1 LPVTKTLSIFA
12 LLAAFVAA
20 APLASAQP
28 APAPTPSATPPTGV
42 VGSGALS
49 IQSALFGTG
58 NNLTLGCNVAFEQRD
73 GRFRLDVLSVAI
85 PGMDP
90 TAGVAAAM
98 QFFPPGG
105 FTVVF
110 DSKAGTYTVWS
121 NAKQKYFSD
130 KFSKPSLNAT
140 PTPGP
145 TPTPSAEPFNPMTAF
160 ARFKNVKTLS
170 FALVKH
176 STVNGHPTS
185 EYDFQYA
192 RDDGAGNTFETH
204 GQLHLADD
212 LEELPVQLQASVVGS
227 NFPQS
232 SMRIDLTKI
241 ELRAPSIGDFR
252 VPAGFAKAA
261 TIGELLQR

>member
-1 LPVTKTLSIFA
+1 MTKALSFLA

-20 APLASAQP
+20 APLVSAQP
-28 APAPTPSATPPTGV
+28 APTPASSPTPVPGV
-42 VGSGALS
+42 VGAGALT

-58 NNLTLGCNVAFEQRD
+58 NNLTLGCNVAFEQRG

-90 TAGVAAAM
+90 AAGAAAAM

-105 FTVVF
+105 FTAVF
-110 DSKAGTYTVWS
+110 DSKAGRYTIWV
-121 NAKQKYFSD
+121 NAKAKYFTD
-130 KFSKPSLNAT
+130 KFSKPSLSAT

-145 TPTPSAEPFNPMTAF
+145 TPTPTAAPFDPFTAF
-160 ARFKNVKTLS
+160 AQFKNVKTLS
-170 FALVKH
+170 FALTKH
-176 STVNGHPTS
+176 TTVNGHPTS

-204 GQLHLADD
+204 GQLQLADD
-212 LEELPVQLQASVVGS
+212 LEELPVQLQASVVGN

-232 SMRIDLTKI
+232 SLRIDLTKI
-241 ELRAPSIGDFR
+241 ELRAPSESDFK
-252 VPAGFAKAA
+252 VPAGYTKAA
-261 TIGELLQR
+261 TIGELFQK